1 MKPFEDMTANE
12 LAAVIVR
19 WTAGMYRRDVLDK
32 MDSHATGIFKHQAHL
47 ARSYALRPRPGLT
60 KLRQHYQYLRGFYE

>member
-1 MKPFEDMTANE
+1 MKPFEDMTASE

-19 WTAGMYRRDVLDK
+19 WTAGMYRRDVIDRLDAHH
-32 MDSHATGIFKHQAHL
+32 SAIFKKKAHM

-60 KLRQHYQYLRGFYE
+60 KLRQDYQYLRGYYE